1 MAMSSGVSDA
11 VPGLAETFTTCPAPA
26 AVPRPVKKSTMALC
40 ANAQLAMLT
49 LYRRPV
55 QIADASREQ
64 PWNVRLMSVTLLV
77 SIAGTDASDEQ
88 P

>member
-11 VPGLAETFTTCPAPA
+11 VPGLAETFTVCAPA
-26 AVPRPVKKSTMALC
+26 AVPRPVKKFMMALR

-55 QIADASREQ
+55 QIADAS
-64 PWNVRLMSVTLLV
+64 
-77 SIAGTDASDEQ
+77 DEQ
-88 P
+88 SRNM